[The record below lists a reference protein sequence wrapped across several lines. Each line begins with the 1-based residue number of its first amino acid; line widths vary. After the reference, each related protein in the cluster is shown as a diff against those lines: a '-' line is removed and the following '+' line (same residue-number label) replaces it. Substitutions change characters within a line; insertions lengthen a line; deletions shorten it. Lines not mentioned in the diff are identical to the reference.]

1 MSSDA
6 GGLCKAIHVTTR
18 RWKSASCRSI
28 ERRSLLKN
36 SWKSSFSVFYQY
48 FTAQHESFTGN
59 ETSAIL
65 SALHGGEIGR
75 EYMEKV
81 GGLAAG
87 LAVVLAI
94 VGGFVSI
101 PGLEVGLII
110 LVLGIIG
117 GIAADQ
123 DGAIRM
129 YLAVLVLPAVG
140 AVLGAIPAIG
150 EYLTAIFSNLAVAA
164 AGMSAS
170 LITRRLYDMVMGALK
185 GLSSGSDS

>member
-1 MSSDA
+1 
-6 GGLCKAIHVTTR
+6 
-18 RWKSASCRSI
+18 
-28 ERRSLLKN
+28 
-36 SWKSSFSVFYQY
+36 
-48 FTAQHESFTGN
+48 
-59 ETSAIL
+59 
-65 SALHGGEIGR
+65 
-75 EYMEKV
+75 MEKV

-150 EYLTAIFSNLAVAA
+150 EYLNLQQPCCCGRWYVRIANHT
-164 AGMSAS
+164 S
-170 LITRRLYDMVMGALK
+170 LVRYGDGCAERPFVRL
-185 GLSSGSDS
+185 

>member
-1 MSSDA
+1 
-6 GGLCKAIHVTTR
+6 
-18 RWKSASCRSI
+18 
-28 ERRSLLKN
+28 
-36 SWKSSFSVFYQY
+36 
-48 FTAQHESFTGN
+48 
-59 ETSAIL
+59 
-65 SALHGGEIGR
+65 
-75 EYMEKV
+75 MEKV
-81 GGLAAG
+81 GGLAAA

-140 AVLGAIPAIG
+140 AALGAIPAVG
-150 EYLTAIFSNLAVAA
+150 EYWTAIFGNLAVAA